1 MGVRQSGPL
10 GLYLHFEQP
19 PLFGLLSGAV
29 LTRRLVLA
37 APLGTPAAVTATK
50 TAKMKHAAKKN
61 ATAPKAAPVA
71 ALNLAKTERDFV
83 ELQPL
88 PGGLSAS
95 LLKAAMRISDKR
107 AETWVAG
114 LNEACRKYEI
124 DKSIRRM
131 AAFLGHIGLETGG
144 LHRVEENLYYKD
156 AADVAKKFSA
166 FKNEAE
172 AAKFLRAPEKFAN
185 KAYAHKN
192 GNGDEASGEG
202 WRYRGRGLIQVTGK
216 GNYRACGK
224 ALGIDAVKSPELLAT
239 PQYAALSAG
248 WFWQSHGLNELAD
261 SEQYKALSLR
271 INKHLKSFPERE
283 AKRAVAL
290 NALCRAQVGSM
301 AFVMAHFP

>member
-19 PLFGLLSGAV
+19 PVFGLLSGAV
-29 LTRRLVLA
+29 LTRRLVLP

-61 ATAPKAAPVA
+61 ATAPKAARVA
-71 ALNLAKTERDFV
+71 ALNLPKTERDFV
-83 ELQPL
+83 EMQSL

-95 LLKAAMRISDKR
+95 LLKAAMRIPDKR
-107 AETWVAG
+107 AETWVAT

-131 AAFLGHIGLETGG
+131 AAFLGHTGLESGG
-144 LHRVEENLYYKD
+144 LHKTTENPYYKD
-156 AADVAKKFSA
+156 IKTVLKLFKA
-166 FKNEAE
+166 FKTEAE
-172 AAKFLRAPEKFAN
+172 AAKYLRAPEKFAN
-185 KAYAHKN
+185 KAYAHKI
-192 GNGDEASGEG
+192 GNGDEASGDG

-216 GNYRACGK
+216 DNYRQCGK

-239 PQYAALSAG
+239 PQYAALSAA

-261 SEQYKALSLR
+261 SEQYQALSLR
-271 INKHLKSFPERE
+271 INSSLKSFPERE

-290 NALCRAQVGSM
+290 DALCRAQLASM
-301 AFVMAHFP
+301 AYVVAHFP